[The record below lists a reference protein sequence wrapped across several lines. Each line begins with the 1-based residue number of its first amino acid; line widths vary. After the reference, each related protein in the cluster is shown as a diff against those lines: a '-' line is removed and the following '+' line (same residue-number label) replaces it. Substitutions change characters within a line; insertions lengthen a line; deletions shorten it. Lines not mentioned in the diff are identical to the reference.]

1 MRLEASAPYA
11 AHNRNPGPSG
21 DQGVDRDVGL
31 IVLAE
36 DAAKLRG
43 PGPMDALPFLTAVYA
58 GQPIWLWLAFLS
70 FIGFLLWLDLG
81 VINNKDGVVS
91 ASKSAKMWAAFASL
105 AIAFGAYVYF
115 VYEPDPRYY
124 NSPDNLNQ
132 QAVIQYFTGYLLE
145 TALAFDNIFVIGMI
159 FTFFAVPREYQHR
172 VLFWGIIGAIVFRA
186 IFISLGSAVVNE
198 FTWVLY
204 IFAAFLIF
212 TGYKMLFGGDHEMKL
227 EDNPVLKFIKKRMR
241 VTETIENHNF
251 FVKKPH
257 PDGSGKLVLWATPL
271 FLALMMVEIVDIIF
285 AVDSVP
291 AIFAVTRDPF
301 IVYTSNIFAI
311 LGLRSMYF
319 MLAEA
324 VERFKYL
331 KYGLSL
337 VLVLIGFKI
346 IWNFGLSKELKM
358 VPYMEPHWSLI
369 ATLLLLGG
377 SIGYSLWRTR
387 KVETKP
393 TE

>member
-1 MRLEASAPYA
+1 
-11 AHNRNPGPSG
+11 
-21 DQGVDRDVGL
+21 
-31 IVLAE
+31 
-36 DAAKLRG
+36 
-43 PGPMDALPFLTAVYA
+43 MDAIPFLSAVYA
-58 GQPIWLWLAFLS
+58 GQPVWLWLAFLA
-70 FIGFLLWLDLG
+70 FIGFLLYLDLG
-81 VINNKDGVVS
+81 VVNNKDEVVS
-91 ASKSAKMWAAFASL
+91 ASKSAKMWAAFASI

-115 VYEPDPRYY
+115 VYQPDPKYY

-159 FTFFAVPREYQHR
+159 FTFFAIPREYQHR

-186 IFISLGSAVVNE
+186 IFISLGSVVVNE

-212 TGYKMLFGGDHEMKL
+212 TGYKMLFGGEHEMKL
-227 EDNPVLKFIKKRMR
+227 EDNPVLKFIKKRFN
-241 VTETIENHNF
+241 VTDKIENHNF
-251 FVKKPH
+251 FVKL
-257 PDGSGKLVLWATPL
+257 PDPKGTGKMVLFMTPL
-271 FLALMMVEIVDIIF
+271 FLALIMVEIVDIVF

-337 VLVLIGFKI
+337 VLVLIGCKI
-346 IWNFGLSKELKM
+346 IWNFGLSKELKL
-358 VPYMEPHWSLI
+358 VPYLEPHWSLI
-369 ATLLLLGG
+369 ATLALLGG
-377 SIGYSLWRTR
+377 AIGFSLWKTR
-387 KVETKP
+387 IKP
-393 TE
+393 AITSRAPKN